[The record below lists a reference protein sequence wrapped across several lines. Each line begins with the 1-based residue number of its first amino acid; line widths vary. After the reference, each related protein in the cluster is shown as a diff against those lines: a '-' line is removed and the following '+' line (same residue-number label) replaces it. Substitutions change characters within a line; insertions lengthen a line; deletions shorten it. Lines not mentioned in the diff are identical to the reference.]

1 MKQYAIVISALLAVG
16 TFLHLVI
23 FNETG
28 SLSRAAPAYYQTNTP
43 SSESRISN
51 FEANKPTS
59 SPSDISNSTL
69 GFQEVFVVN
78 LPERTDK
85 RDAIAVQA
93 SLTNIT
99 FKLSAGVR
107 GDTISD
113 KAKPYGMEKLRPAE
127 VGAWRAHLNVLQ
139 KMVENRISSALILE
153 DDADWDVSI
162 KTQMA
167 EFARGTRW
175 LTNTTGPSYSPYG
188 EGWDILWIGHC
199 SAHSHH
205 SDPRRWVIR
214 KDLTVPPPS
223 ERGSMLQPYDLG
235 YWEGAPNFDTQ
246 TRIIYKAGYGF
257 CFAGWALSLRGAE
270 KILYQLSMLPYELH
284 VDLGVAEMCAH
295 GTYNITCLAP
305 FPAYVGV
312 SKPAGNSSRGS
323 DIVDGNGQGRAGDL
337 SARDNA
343 AAKFRKEPESERVVF
358 STRINVPQ
366 LLVGVTEYKSNYAN
380 VTGPV
385 RSIDDITSFTGTGH
399 GEWLPDPLPVQ
410 DPSGL

>member
-1 MKQYAIVISALLAVG
+1 MKQYLMVISALLAAG
-16 TFLHLVI
+16 IFLHLVI
-23 FNETG
+23 VNTTG
-28 SLSRAAPAYYQTNTP
+28 SFSSAAQVEMQSNIPAGDSTNRVAEAKGP
-43 SSESRISN
+43 LGNSN
-51 FEANKPTS
+51 
-59 SPSDISNSTL
+59 DISNSTL

-99 FKLSAGVR
+99 FKLSPGVR
-107 GDTISD
+107 GDTISE
-113 KAKPYGMEKLRPAE
+113 KAKPYGMEKLLPAE

-139 KMVENRISSALILE
+139 KVVENRISSALILE
-153 DDADWDVSI
+153 DDADWDVSL
-162 KTQMA
+162 KAQMT

-175 LTNTTGPSYSPYG
+175 LMNHTGPSYSPYG
-188 EGWDILWIGHC
+188 DGWDILWIGHC

-205 SDPRRWVIR
+205 SDTRRWVIR

-223 ERGSMLQPYDLG
+223 KRDAMLQPYDLG
-235 YWEGAPNFDTQ
+235 YWEGAPDFDTQ

-257 CFAGWALSLRGAE
+257 CFAGWAVSLRGAE
-270 KILYQLSMLPYELH
+270 KILHKLSMLPYGLA

-305 FPAYVGV
+305 FPAYVGI

-323 DIVDGNGQGRAGDL
+323 DIVDGSGKGRAGDL
-337 SARDNA
+337 ATRGNPG
-343 AAKFRKEPESERVVF
+343 AKFREEPESERVVF
-358 STRINVPQ
+358 STRMNIPR
-366 LLVGVTEYKSNYAN
+366 LLIGDTEFESNYAN
-380 VTGPV
+380 VTGRV
-385 RSIDDITSFTGTGH
+385 KSIDEITSFTGTGH